1 MSEDFF
7 GLIKTKDS
15 INITSHAINISVLCK
30 KVGMKL
36 AASNLLDQDV
46 VAAKLRNRNT
56 SFLAT

>member
-7 GLIKTKDS
+7 RLIKTKYS
-15 INITSHAINISVLCK
+15 INITSHAINIPVLCK

-46 VAAKLRNRNT
+46 IAAKLRN
-56 SFLAT
+56 